1 MHNDNLQEILSIIEF
16 KNAIREQKYK
26 TDLLVTLASQLLND
40 YSLRGLILDLEELL
54 KGREKRK
61 NLSRGNKNGRN

>member
-16 KNAIREQKYK
+16 KNAIRNKSIK
-26 TDLLVTLASQLLND
+26 TDLLVTLAPQPLMTILL
-40 YSLRGLILDLEELL
+40 GLILDLEELL

-61 NLSRGNKNGRN
+61 NLSRG